1 MEINRNRYLNTLLR
15 KRNNGLI
22 KIITGIRR
30 CGKSYLLGTIFKN
43 ALIDEGVPEN
53 HILHMS
59 LDSFENEKYL
69 NPKEFYTWATE
80 KITDNKTYY
89 LLLDEI
95 QLMDRFES
103 VLNGLNEKPNVE
115 VYVTGSNAKFLSK
128 DIATEFAGRGDEIHM
143 YPLSFSEFKSVY
155 NGDNQHALQ
164 EYMLWGGIPLVVL
177 AAEEDKAKLLKTL
190 FEETYIRDIILKH
203 KIRNQRELE
212 DLLNILSSSIG
223 SLTNPE
229 KLMNTFRTVKKSKIT
244 ANTIAKYIEY
254 CEDSFLIESAKR
266 YDIKGKAYIET
277 PQKYYFS
284 DLGLR
289 NVRLGFRQNEP
300 THIMENIIYN
310 ELKIRGFGV
319 DIGVVP
325 VIEKNDKAMSVKKQ
339 LEIDFICT
347 MGIKK
352 YYIQS
357 AYSLPDSAKREQEIR
372 PFIKSGDSFKKIVIT
387 NDITHP
393 VYDDNGILTINF
405 LDFLNNESIL
415 ET

>member
-1 MEINRNRYLNTLLR
+1 MEIYRNRYLNTLLR

-69 NPKEFYTWATE
+69 NPKEFYAWATE

-89 LLLDEI
+89 FLLDEI

-103 VLNGLNEKPNVE
+103 VLNGLNEEPNVE

-310 ELKIRGFGV
+310 ELKIRGFEI

-325 VIEKNDKAMSVKKQ
+325 VIEKNEKAMSVKKQ

-347 MGIKK
+347 MRMKK

-357 AYSLPDSAKREQEIR
+357 AYSLPDSTKREQEIR

-387 NDITHP
+387 NDITPP

>member
-89 LLLDEI
+89 FLLDEI

-190 FEETYIRDIILKH
+190 FDETYIRDIIIKH

-289 NVRLGFRQNEP
+289 NIRLGFRQNEP

-310 ELKIRGFGV
+310 ELKIRGFEI

-325 VIEKNDKAMSVKKQ
+325 VIEKNEKAMSVKKQ

-347 MGIKK
+347 MGMKK

>member
-43 ALIDEGVPEN
+43 ALIDEGVSEN

-89 LLLDEI
+89 FLLDEI

-177 AAEEDKAKLLKTL
+177 AAKEDKAKLLKTL

-310 ELKIRGFGV
+310 ELKIRGFEI

-325 VIEKNDKAMSVKKQ
+325 VIEKNEKAMSVKKQ

-387 NDITHP
+387 NDITPP

>member
-1 MEINRNRYLNTLLR
+1 MEIYRNRYLNTLLR

-43 ALIDEGVPEN
+43 ALIDEGVSEN

-69 NPKEFYTWATE
+69 NPKEFYAWATE

-89 LLLDEI
+89 FLLDEI

-190 FEETYIRDIILKH
+190 FDETYIRDIIIKH

-387 NDITHP
+387 NDITPP

>member
-43 ALIDEGVPEN
+43 ALIDEGVSEN

-89 LLLDEI
+89 FLLDEI

-244 ANTIAKYIEY
+244 ANTISKYIEY
-254 CEDSFLIESAKR
+254 CEDSFLVESAKR

-310 ELKIRGFGV
+310 ELKIRGFEI

-325 VIEKNDKAMSVKKQ
+325 VIEKNEKAMSVKKQ

-347 MGIKK
+347 MGMKK

-357 AYSLPDSAKREQEIR
+357 AYSLPDSTKREQEIR

-387 NDITHP
+387 NDITPP

>member
-89 LLLDEI
+89 FLLDEI

-254 CEDSFLIESAKR
+254 CEDSFLVESAKR

-277 PQKYYFS
+277 PQKYYFT

-289 NVRLGFRQNEP
+289 NVRIGFRQNEP

-357 AYSLPDSAKREQEIR
+357 AYSLPDSTKREQEIR

-387 NDITHP
+387 NDITPP

>member
-89 LLLDEI
+89 FLLDEI

-190 FEETYIRDIILKH
+190 FEETYIRDIIIKH

-244 ANTIAKYIEY
+244 ANTISKYIEY

>member
-43 ALIDEGVPEN
+43 ALIDEGVSEN

-69 NPKEFYTWATE
+69 NPKEFYAWATE

-89 LLLDEI
+89 FLLDEI

-310 ELKIRGFGV
+310 ELKIRGFEI

-325 VIEKNDKAMSVKKQ
+325 VIEKNEKAMSVKKQ

-347 MGIKK
+347 MGMKK

-357 AYSLPDSAKREQEIR
+357 AYSLPDSTKREQEIR

-387 NDITHP
+387 NDITPP

>member
-89 LLLDEI
+89 FLLDEI

-212 DLLNILSSSIG
+212 NLLNILSSSIG

-254 CEDSFLIESAKR
+254 CEDSFLIEFAKR

-310 ELKIRGFGV
+310 ELKIRGFEI

-325 VIEKNDKAMSVKKQ
+325 VIEKNEKAMSVKKQ

-347 MGIKK
+347 MGMKK

>member
-89 LLLDEI
+89 FLLDEI

-190 FEETYIRDIILKH
+190 FDETYIRDIIIKH

-310 ELKIRGFGV
+310 ELKIRGFEI

-325 VIEKNDKAMSVKKQ
+325 VIEKNEKAMSVKKQ

-357 AYSLPDSAKREQEIR
+357 AYSLPDSTKREQEIR

-387 NDITHP
+387 NDITPP

>member
-43 ALIDEGVPEN
+43 ALIDEGVSEN

-69 NPKEFYTWATE
+69 NPKEFYAWATE

-89 LLLDEI
+89 FLLDEI

-103 VLNGLNEKPNVE
+103 VLNGLNEEPNVE

-310 ELKIRGFGV
+310 ELKIRGFEI

-325 VIEKNDKAMSVKKQ
+325 VIEKNEKAMSVKKQ

-347 MGIKK
+347 MGMKK

-357 AYSLPDSAKREQEIR
+357 AYSLPDSTKREQEIR

-387 NDITHP
+387 NDITPP

>member
-89 LLLDEI
+89 FLLDEI

-155 NGDNQHALQ
+155 NRDNQHALQ

-190 FEETYIRDIILKH
+190 FDETYIRDIIIKH

-254 CEDSFLIESAKR
+254 CEDSFLIEFAKR

-310 ELKIRGFGV
+310 ELKIRGFEI

-325 VIEKNDKAMSVKKQ
+325 VIEKNEKAMSVKKQ

-347 MGIKK
+347 MGMKK

>member
-89 LLLDEI
+89 FLLDEI

-155 NGDNQHALQ
+155 NRDNQHALQ

-190 FEETYIRDIILKH
+190 FDETYIRDIIIKH

-310 ELKIRGFGV
+310 ELKIRGFEI

-325 VIEKNDKAMSVKKQ
+325 VIEKNEKAMSVKKQ

-347 MGIKK
+347 MGMKK

-357 AYSLPDSAKREQEIR
+357 AYSLPDSTKREQEIR